1 MEGLLYYNDLEE
13 KSKIGYKKKL
23 QKPGGMTDL
32 YLNWQA
38 GISINWQL

>member
-1 MEGLLYYNDLEE
+1 MRVQIIEVQIMEGLL
-13 KSKIGYKKKL
+13 GYKEKL